1 MIPKEPEFSPR
12 PTPGGPVVQRR
23 QPVLDPAYAQ
33 DNFLA
38 SAARAA
44 AANQPGEPLQEPQL
58 FPDLAADGGDSGPQ
72 IPPSPSHAG
81 ASAVPGV
88 SPMPEIPGRSRPLL
102 WAGIVSISA
111 FAIFVPLLMLLN
123 QGERT
128 VVADADLPVV
138 AAEEGPEKVRPA
150 EEGGMQPPNQ
160 DVAIYDTLSGEAKSQ
175 TEVLLGQ
182 PEAPMPLP
190 PPEATATEDNA
201 PGSSSSNDIPLIP
214 APAFDVPADAAAA
227 EAASQVEP
235 SAGGGAAS
243 EPAAEIPAA
252 PAAPTIGD
260 VVEQTASLGDAYRVQ
275 LAAVKSKD
283 GAQSTWAKLQ
293 KKHAQYLGGKELTVV
308 EIDKGAEGKFY
319 RVQAGPFADRAAAT
333 DVCVALKKVE
343 QGCMVVKP

>member
-1 MIPKEPEFSPR
+1 
-12 PTPGGPVVQRR
+12 
-23 QPVLDPAYAQ
+23 
-33 DNFLA
+33 
-38 SAARAA
+38 
-44 AANQPGEPLQEPQL
+44 
-58 FPDLAADGGDSGPQ
+58 
-72 IPPSPSHAG
+72 
-81 ASAVPGV
+81 
-88 SPMPEIPGRSRPLL
+88 MPEIPGRSRPLL